1 MSWKGSVEAQA
12 TFSDASAYF
21 SEDEWSLLQEWQ
33 RELYRNVMKEI
44 HQALISLGPLI
55 ATTVCSLR
63 DKEKEE
69 MFVLDTISH
78 STENKTD
85 YCHMDHQESKKMKTN
100 GSPMEFQYSN
110 TNMCLRKEDR
120 SVTGYDN
127 TGGVGEI
134 STCSG
139 NVVNTSEVSFC
150 IKSEGESNAVGRL
163 DCERREAVISPK
175 GVLNADMCLRK
186 EDVLNMNL
194 TGHLGT
200 EGGESSIGPIS
211 VVNQFHIKEEQDT
224 SSMDHQN
231 SERVMD
237 INCSVGDGFTNR
249 QCKDTDSI
257 SCTKESQPRIASPE
271 KANGKML
278 LSYKTLPDCRR
289 QLRAR
294 NLELEI
300 KQNMFCERD
309 FSYSTHD
316 SVQQGP
322 NEIGISYD
330 YNQSESNMRS
340 SIVSTY
346 HRSTKRGPIPYVCTD
361 YTKSPIQN
369 SALTNIKKTYTEVRL
384 EKRPYSCTDCE
395 KSFSLKCNLNRH
407 WRTHTGEK
415 PYACSDCQK
424 SFSQKGDLNRHQRAH
439 AGEKPYSC
447 LFCQKSFS
455 RKDILNEHIR
465 IHTGER
471 KIPERKDQK
480 S

>member
-1 MSWKGSVEAQA
+1 
-12 TFSDASAYF
+12 
-21 SEDEWSLLQEWQ
+21 
-33 RELYRNVMKEI
+33 
-44 HQALISLGPLI
+44 
-55 ATTVCSLR
+55 
-63 DKEKEE
+63 

-237 INCSVGDGFTNR
+237 INCSVGDGFTTG
-249 QCKDTDSI
+249 QCTDADAVTCTRNTQPFISSSREADGKTFQRSI
-257 SCTKESQPRIASPE
+257 E
-271 KANGKML
+271 
-278 LSYKTLPDCRR
+278 LPDYKS
-289 QLRAR
+289 QVWPQ
-294 NLELEI
+294 NHLELEVKKTMLCESDFGYLTHENGLQGLTKTGFSNAYNECQSNLRNGVI
-300 KQNMFCERD
+300 SAYHQKAKQ
-309 FSYSTHD
+309 
-316 SVQQGP
+316 VPG
-322 NEIGISYD
+322 
-330 YNQSESNMRS
+330 
-340 SIVSTY
+340 
-346 HRSTKRGPIPYVCTD
+346 PYV
-361 YTKSPIQN
+361 YTQYEKN
-369 SALTNIKKTYTEVRL
+369 LRHNGALTTLKKSQTNIRL
-384 EKRPYSCTDCE
+384 QERPYACAICK
-395 KSFSLKCNLNRH
+395 KSFSVKCDLNRH

-415 PYACSDCQK
+415 PYTCPDCQK
-424 SFSQKGDLNRHQRAH
+424 SFTQKGDLNRHQRAH
-439 AGEKPYSC
+439 AGEKPYTC
-447 LFCQKSFS
+447 AVCQKCFS
-455 RKDILNEHIR
+455 RKDILNEHRR
-465 IHTGER
+465 IHTGGR
-471 KIPERKDQK
+471 KMLSRKDQK
-480 S
+480 SLQT